1 MSDGKY
7 NFLDNKVCDT
17 ISHLQSL
24 SIEHSEKQPPY
35 NVESSSSLT
44 LKLCSKEEQQDKLKL
59 NTHDNYSLRMQ
70 MTEQNKTIDSIRKE
84 PQNKYE
90 RVLVGCKDT
99 ALFPGKIPGM
109 MDSFFLACLR
119 RVNPVRS

>member
-1 MSDGKY
+1 MDKADEPIHEERKLHSNGKVVSKLLCIGERELANKPHCFHY
-7 NFLDNKVCDT
+7 AILCDN
-17 ISHLQSL
+17 S
-24 SIEHSEKQPPY
+24 
-35 NVESSSSLT
+35 
-44 LKLCSKEEQQDKLKL
+44 
-59 NTHDNYSLRMQ
+59 SLRMQ